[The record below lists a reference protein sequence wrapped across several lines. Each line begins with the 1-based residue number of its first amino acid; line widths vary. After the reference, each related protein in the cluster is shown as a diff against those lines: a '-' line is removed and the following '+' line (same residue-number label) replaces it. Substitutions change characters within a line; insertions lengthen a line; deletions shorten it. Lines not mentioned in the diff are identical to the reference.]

1 MNAHRRDTF
10 ARNPCYHSRGVRNRK
25 AMEAELQTGDIVVAI
40 VAALGV
46 IVLIILFV
54 LVFRSTFLKGD

>member
-1 MNAHRRDTF
+1 
-10 ARNPCYHSRGVRNRK
+10 
-25 AMEAELQTGDIVVAI
+25 MEAELQTGDIMVAI
-40 VAALGV
+40 LAALGV